1 MTNCPQCQSPL
12 ESPLACAACG
22 SLFRVDR
29 SATPFEVLGLPVE
42 LAIDRAELDRR
53 RSRVGRLV
61 HPDFFATRP
70 REERELAEENS
81 ARLNEAYATLADDV
95 ARAEWI
101 VEHLGGPS
109 ADDEREMPRAFLME
123 VLEWNEA
130 LEDVSKGE
138 RTPDAMQRLDALRS
152 EIARGRA
159 ERLASVAR
167 LLVPTPRPA
176 SPGLKLVRQ
185 ELNALRYLERAL
197 AEIEALRAGNPAHR

>member
-1 MTNCPQCQSPL
+1 MASCPKCRSPL
-12 ESPLACAACG
+12 ESPLACASCG
-22 SLFRVDR
+22 SLFRVDA
-29 SATPFEVLGLPVE
+29 SATPFEVLGLPLEFAV
-42 LAIDRAELDRR
+42 DKKELDKR
-53 RSRVGRLV
+53 RSRIGRLV

-70 REERELAEENS
+70 REELELAEEDS

-101 VEHLGGPS
+101 VEHFGGPS
-109 ADDEREMPRAFLME
+109 ADEEREMPRAFLME
-123 VLEWNEA
+123 VLEWNEV

-138 RTPDAMQRLDALRS
+138 RTPDAMKRLDALRS
-152 EIARGRA
+152 EIGRERA

-167 LLVPTPRPA
+167 LLVPTPRTA
-176 SPGLKLVRQ
+176 SPTLKLARQ